1 MRGVMGNQ
9 WNQAPKALIVGL
21 CLAVVASVIPAAPA
35 AASRAAIVIDAR
47 SGAVVYQKSA
57 DLRRHP
63 ASLTKMMTLYLI
75 FEALDEG
82 RLTLDAKFRVSAR
95 AAARPASKLGLRKG
109 TSITARD
116 AIGALISKSANDVA
130 TVVAE
135 ALGGEEWFFAQMMTR
150 KARALGMRKTNFR
163 NASGLY
169 HRSQLTSARD
179 MATLARALVRDFPQ
193 RYRLFAARS
202 FRYGG
207 KTYRNHNRM
216 LKTHAGV
223 DGIKTGYIRASGFNL
238 VASAMRGDR
247 RMIAVVLGARSP
259 KLRDRETAALI
270 ARAFAQ
276 TRMTGPPPPPP
287 PQKPLNL
294 QMAQKAQKAEKAQKT
309 QNQNPIIVAG
319 APWAIQVGAYSR
331 AKGAYAAL
339 EKSRPYIPG
348 IVARAKAVVVPVE
361 LGDGGLY
368 RARFVGVSASEARRA
383 CRILTRKRL
392 DCDAVRHVT
401 YGAAPA
407 APD

>member
-1 MRGVMGNQ
+1 MGNQ
-9 WNQAPKALIVGL
+9 WKKAPKALIVGL
-21 CLAVVASVIPAAPA
+21 CLAVVASVIPAVPA
-35 AASRAAIVIDAR
+35 AASRAAIVIDAQ
-47 SGAVVYQKSA
+47 SGAVVYQKRA
-57 DLRRHP
+57 DVRHHP
-63 ASLTKMMTLYLI
+63 ASLTKMMTLYLL

-82 RLTLDAKFRVSAR
+82 RLTLDSKLRVSAR
-95 AAARPASKLGLRKG
+95 AAARPASKLGLRAG
-109 TSITARD
+109 ASITARD
-116 AIGALISKSANDVA
+116 AIGALIAKSANDVA

-150 KARALGMRKTNFR
+150 KARALGMRQTNFR

-169 HRSQLTSARD
+169 HRRQLTSARD
-179 MATLARALVRDFPQ
+179 MATLARALVRDFPHH
-193 RYRLFAARS
+193 YRLFAARS

-207 KTYRNHNRM
+207 KIYRNHNR
-216 LKTHAGV
+216 LLATDAGV
-223 DGIKTGYIRASGFNL
+223 DGLKTGYIRASGFNL
-238 VASAMRGDR
+238 VASAIRGDR

-259 KLRDRETAALI
+259 KSRDRETAALL
-270 ARAFAQ
+270 ARGFSQARVA
-276 TRMTGPPPPPP
+276 GPPPPPP
-287 PQKPLNL
+287 RPQK
-294 QMAQKAQKAEKAQKT
+294 
-309 QNQNPIIVAG
+309 PIIVAG

-331 AKGAYAAL
+331 AEGAYAAL

-368 RARFVGVSASEARRA
+368 RARFVGMSASEARRA

-401 YGAAPA
+401 DSDAPA

>member
-1 MRGVMGNQ
+1 MGNQ
-9 WNQAPKALIVGL
+9 WKKAPKALIVGL

-35 AASRAAIVIDAR
+35 AASRAAIVIDAQ
-47 SGAVVYQKSA
+47 SGVVVYQKRA
-57 DLRRHP
+57 DVRHHP
-63 ASLTKMMTLYLI
+63 ASLTKMMTLYLL

-82 RLTLDAKFRVSAR
+82 RLTLDSKLRVSAR
-95 AAARPASKLGLRKG
+95 AAARPASKLGLRAG
-109 TSITARD
+109 ASITARD
-116 AIGALISKSANDVA
+116 AIGALIAKSANDVA

-150 KARALGMRKTNFR
+150 KARALGMRHTNFR

-169 HRSQLTSARD
+169 HRRQLTSARD
-179 MATLARALVRDFPQ
+179 MATLARALVRDFPHH
-193 RYRLFAARS
+193 YRLFAARS

-207 KTYRNHNRM
+207 KIYRNHNR
-216 LKTHAGV
+216 LLATNAGV

-238 VASAMRGDR
+238 AASATRGDR

-259 KLRDRETAALI
+259 KSRDRETAALL
-270 ARAFAQ
+270 ARGFSQARVA
-276 TRMTGPPPPPP
+276 GPPPPPP
-287 PQKPLNL
+287 RPPQK
-294 QMAQKAQKAEKAQKT
+294 
-309 QNQNPIIVAG
+309 PIIVAG

-331 AKGAYAAL
+331 AEGAYAAL

-401 YGAAPA
+401 DSDAPA